1 MAISAAQMAT
11 SECAE
16 LQLGHQLQ
24 LLNLSH
30 EDHFSK
36 HYFTRSPDS
45 RRFYCLVH
53 PDYKRNAD
61 SIREVAKHC
70 VCFRAFGRM
79 AYRQYLRRL
88 KSSPTEERA
97 RVILD
102 EIGSYCRKPAA
113 IFTSEHQIDV
123 RARDLLPEDAPP
135 ALKKVT
141 LYKEVYDVLLS
152 ARKQYPVMAQIIQLT
167 AMLPMSTA
175 ECERGFS
182 AMNIVKTKLRNRL
195 ETLTLDDL
203 LFIKC
208 NGPSLDDF
216 NCIPAIQS
224 WEEGTPGTRHLKGHA
239 SGSGRKAS
247 KPKVWLQSIWL
258 TVKIHFLFNFLFN

>member
-16 LQLGHQLQ
+16 LQLGRQLQ

-61 SIREVAKHC
+61 RIREVAKHC

-113 IFTSEHQIDV
+113 IFASEQQIDV

-135 ALKKVT
+135 ALMPVVVGADGNCLYRAFSLLFQGNESGHVELRLRTAVELLLHKSYYRTICGGRADTVALESGFSRSSCLTIFFSKDGSGKQTLQYRVT
-141 LYKEVYDVLLS
+141 L
-152 ARKQYPVMAQIIQLT
+152 I
-167 AMLPMSTA
+167 
-175 ECERGFS
+175 
-182 AMNIVKTKLRNRL
+182 
-195 ETLTLDDL
+195 TL
-203 LFIKC
+203 
-208 NGPSLDDF
+208 
-216 NCIPAIQS
+216 
-224 WEEGTPGTRHLKGHA
+224 
-239 SGSGRKAS
+239 
-247 KPKVWLQSIWL
+247 V
-258 TVKIHFLFNFLFN
+258 